1 VSDTTLSDGDDQSLL
16 PGSAAERAA
25 EDRGGLA
32 TIAPEEVPLLP
43 GEVVKH
49 PSPFQ
54 YVMIAVVLC
63 VLTGLEVAVSY
74 MVGDIPD
81 GLIVALLLA
90 MMIVKFVLVASWYM
104 HLRTDMKIFRRFF
117 IAGGVLAVIVY
128 TIVLTALHVW
138 D

>member
-1 VSDTTLSDGDDQSLL
+1 VSDTTLSDSDDQSLL
-16 PGSAAERAA
+16 PGSTAERAA

-43 GEVVKH
+43 GELVKH

-90 MMIVKFVLVASWYM
+90 MMVFKFVLVASWYM

-117 IAGGVLAVIVY
+117 IAGAILAITVY
-128 TIVLTALHVW
+128 TIALTGLHVW

>member
-1 VSDTTLSDGDDQSLL
+1 VSDTTLSDSDDQALL
-16 PGSAAERAA
+16 PGTAAERAA
-25 EDRGGLA
+25 EDRAGLA
-32 TIAPEEVPLLP
+32 AIAPEAVPLLP

-63 VLTGLEVAVSY
+63 VLTGFEVAVSY

-90 MMIVKFVLVASWYM
+90 MMAFKFVLVASWYM

-117 IAGGVLAVIVY
+117 IAGGALALTVYVIA
-128 TIVLTALHVW
+128 LTTLHVW